1 MRKNKKDKKTIL
13 RQIIFDKNFPGFVA
27 ASIVLFIAYKFMKVD
42 TLDISL
48 FLSVFTLFVC
58 NILGRL
64 IYNLYSNNKE
74 DSIKLSTDYDGI
86 CKRYKEEPL
95 LTYNRNVKFPIIV
108 LVKRKLKDKPFDI
121 IMDHKNAANVYSLPE
136 QIENRS
142 EWLLDAHRCSYD
154 YDSRTV
160 RLDNLTHKDNK
171 VILTY
176 SNTTYWDLLRT
187 NRAMDYEWEN
197 RKTNRNVYE
206 PGPFISPLESSLMA
220 NHIGFNAFIEFP
232 EIGILF
238 VGRSNKL
245 SVGKKTWGTSVS
257 AKLSPKFDYKKG
269 EHFTL
274 DRFYDSIAESINR
287 ELKYF
292 TVNGQSI
299 HLKGN
304 PMYPNELHKWVA
316 LDDNS
321 LVSMNMWGLTPEFL
335 DMLEAGFA
343 ESFETEVPTNP
354 LKAEFLI
361 PTFIGELLDE
371 KKMMVKVLRTNDT
384 WYGMTY
390 KEGVEAVKESFKGM
404 IEDGV
409 YDREL
414 LGDL

>member
-95 LTYNRNVKFPIIV
+95 LTYNNKSVKFPIVV
-108 LVKRKLKDKPFDI
+108 LAARKLKDKPFDI

-206 PGPFISPLESSLMA
+206 PGPFISPLEFSLMA
-220 NHIGFNAFIEFP
+220 NHIGFNGFIEFH

-238 VGRSNKL
+238 VGRSNKM
-245 SVGKKTWGTSVS
+245 SVGKKTWGTSIS
-257 AKLSPKFDYKKG
+257 AKLSPKYDYKKG

-274 DRFYDSIAESINR
+274 DGFYDSIAESINR

-292 TVNGQSI
+292 RVNGQPINVTAKQIKGSI
-299 HLKGN
+299 FAFYRDLVEGGKPQFLLYHKFGNEKLDVKFNKDGYESSLKQDKSSAMIDGTKYAFLTIDQLKQAYITQDEIFISGLKKKYKMT
-304 PMYPNELHKWVA
+304 PSAVA
-316 LDDNS
+316 SVVL
-321 LVSMNMWGLTPEFL
+321 L
-335 DMLEAGFA
+335 LEAMGK
-343 ESFETEVPTNP
+343 ER
-354 LKAEFLI
+354 
-361 PTFIGELLDE
+361 E
-371 KKMMVKVLRTNDT
+371 KR
-384 WYGMTY
+384 
-390 KEGVEAVKESFKGM
+390 
-404 IEDGV
+404 
-409 YDREL
+409 
-414 LGDL
+414 

>member
-48 FLSVFTLFVC
+48 FLSVFTLFAC

-64 IYNLYSNNKE
+64 IYNLYSKN
-74 DSIKLSTDYDGI
+74 
-86 CKRYKEEPL
+86 KEEPL
-95 LTYNRNVKFPIIV
+95 LTYNNKFVKFPIVV
-108 LVKRKLKDKPFDI
+108 LAARKLKDKEFDI
-121 IMDHKNAANVYSLPE
+121 VMDHQNAANVYRLPE
-136 QIENRS
+136 QIENNS
-142 EWLLDAHRCSYD
+142 EWLLGARRCSYA
-154 YDSRTV
+154 YDGRTV
-160 RLDNLTHKDNK
+160 RLDKLTTYDNK
-171 VILTY
+171 IILTY
-176 SNTTYWDLLRT
+176 SNATYWDLLRT
-187 NRAMDYEWEN
+187 NRVMDYEWKN
-197 RKTNRNVYE
+197 GKTNRNVYE
-206 PGPFISPLESSLMA
+206 PGPLISPLESSLMA

-304 PMYPNELHKWVA
+304 QIKGSIFAFYR
-316 LDDNS
+316 D
-321 LVSMNMWGLTPEFL
+321 LV
-335 DMLEAGFA
+335 
-343 ESFETEVPTNP
+343 
-354 LKAEFLI
+354 
-361 PTFIGELLDE
+361 
-371 KKMMVKVLRTNDT
+371 
-384 WYGMTY
+384 
-390 KEGVEAVKESFKGM
+390 EGGKP
-404 IEDGV
+404 
-409 YDREL
+409 
-414 LGDL
+414 